1 MLKSEGTTFLFDEL
15 FGLRADLPDR
25 VGPRAV
31 AHKALVGRAQV
42 DGDDVSVMDHA
53 LAGDAVDDLLV
64 HRDAGGGGKAR
75 VAEAAG
81 LGAGF
86 HNELMYRL
94 VNLLRCQTVAD
105 GLAAHGSCAGRDLC
119 GLTHDLDFCSGLDID
134 RVGHVQIPRQS
145 RIAAVVTSMVG
156 WF

>member
-1 MLKSEGTTFLFDEL
+1 MPSKKAWRVTAISFLRFL
-15 FGLRADLPDR
+15 AHLAAGI
-25 VGPRAV
+25 GPRAV
-31 AHKALVGRAQV
+31 AHEALVGGAQV
-42 DGDDVSVMDHA
+42 HGDDVAVTDHA

-105 GLAAHGSCAGRDLC
+105 GLAAHGSCAGRNFC
-119 GLTHDLDFCSGLDID
+119 GLTHDLDF
-134 RVGHVQIPRQS
+134 
-145 RIAAVVTSMVG
+145 
-156 WF
+156 